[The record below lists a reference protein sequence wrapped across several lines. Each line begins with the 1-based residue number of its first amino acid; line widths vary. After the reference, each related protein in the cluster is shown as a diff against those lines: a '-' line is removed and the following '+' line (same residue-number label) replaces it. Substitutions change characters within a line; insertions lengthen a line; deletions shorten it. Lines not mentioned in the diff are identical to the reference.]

1 MDSVE
6 QAQVSSLER
15 CPYYRGSFVRISTR
29 TGSIMFVMEEFIYV
43 TKFIAYH
50 LQVVLEILPS
60 QLNSL
65 FITFELC

>member
-1 MDSVE
+1 
-6 QAQVSSLER
+6 
-15 CPYYRGSFVRISTR
+15 
-29 TGSIMFVMEEFIYV
+29 MFVMEEFIYV

>member
-1 MDSVE
+1 
-6 QAQVSSLER
+6 
-15 CPYYRGSFVRISTR
+15 
-29 TGSIMFVMEEFIYV
+29 MFVMEEFIYV

-65 FITFELC
+65 FITFKLC